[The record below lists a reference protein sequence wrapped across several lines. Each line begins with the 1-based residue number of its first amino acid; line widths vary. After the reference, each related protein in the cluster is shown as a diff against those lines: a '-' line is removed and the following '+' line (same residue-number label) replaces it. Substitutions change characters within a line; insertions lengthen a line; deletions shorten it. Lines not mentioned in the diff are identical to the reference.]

1 MVFHPTWMVAA
12 EVPSAAWLRSRR
24 DGALYLL
31 RRPGRPTPLKV
42 AQQIQKRMRKQIT
55 GAEDLRIRDHVR
67 ERMEQPPVVRLRDK
81 VSFMFGVLGC
91 AVLEFV
97 ILRQPHDFATCYLL
111 FIIPLLFMRLWMY
124 TKLKWHYFLIDFCYV
139 ANAACLLQVRAA
151 PRTHPSRP
159 GSCRSAC
166 RFPEDAARILSLM
179 AASDLKLIRTCRCF
193 VYRNVCR

>member
-1 MVFHPTWMVAA
+1 
-12 EVPSAAWLRSRR
+12 
-24 DGALYLL
+24 
-31 RRPGRPTPLKV
+31 
-42 AQQIQKRMRKQIT
+42 
-55 GAEDLRIRDHVR
+55 
-67 ERMEQPPVVRLRDK
+67 MEQPRLSLRDK

-151 PRTHPSRP
+151 PRTHLSRP
-159 GSCRSAC
+159 GSSDQPADFRKTLA
-166 RFPEDAARILSLM
+166 SL
-179 AASDLKLIRTCRCF
+179 LWRLLIS
-193 VYRNVCR
+193 N